1 MDSFCIAKGDI
12 TKEFFQCNLQRFV
25 IILYTFKQV
34 LKKTGFQSK
43 DFSAEFKILLFYL
56 TRLHAYRQAGGNDRA
71 CTGPSDQIKIIAQ
84 PKVRVIIFFGGNQ
97 GSGYL

>member
-1 MDSFCIAKGDI
+1 MVMYSPGAKRFSSFGENTKPCMDSFCIAKGDI

-56 TRLHAYRQAGGNDRA
+56 TRLHAYRQAGGNDSCLLYTSR
-71 CTGPSDQIKIIAQ
+71 C
-84 PKVRVIIFFGGNQ
+84 V
-97 GSGYL
+97 